1 MRTVASRYNPVL
13 MSPESLAEWQ
23 AHLSME
29 AGAAATL
36 LGLVFVAAS
45 INLKQIVVTPG
56 LPGRVVETVTQFVQV
71 LFISMMM
78 TIPRQPGRALSAEIL
93 VVALCSWLIQMLAF
107 AKYRQARLKNP
118 GWWLILRIVQ
128 THFATVPFV
137 VTGVLL
143 WSRVEDALYWVVPGF
158 FFSFFAGLVNSWVL
172 LINVGRRG
180 HVSRP
185 QDDRPEGD
193 A

>member
-1 MRTVASRYNPVL
+1 

-45 INLKQIVVTPG
+45 INLKQIVVTPS
-56 LPGRVVETVTQFVQV
+56 LPGRVVETVAQFVQV
-71 LFISMMM
+71 LFISMMI
-78 TIPRQPGRALSAEIL
+78 TIPRQPERALAVEIL
-93 VVALCSWLIQMLAF
+93 VVALCSWGMQMVGF
-107 AKYRQARLKNP
+107 ARYRQARLGYP
-118 GWWLILRIVQ
+118 GWWLIVRILQ
-128 THFATVPFV
+128 THLAAIPFV
-137 VTGVLL
+137 VGGVLL
-143 WSRVEDALYWVVPGF
+143 WLRFQDALYWVVPGF

-180 HVSRP
+180 HATQPNNDHS
-185 QDDRPEGD
+185 DSD

>member
-1 MRTVASRYNPVL
+1 
-13 MSPESLAEWQ
+13 
-23 AHLSME
+23 ME

-45 INLKQIVVTPG
+45 INLKQIVLTPS

-78 TIPRQPGRALSAEIL
+78 TIPSQPVAALSVEIL
-93 VVALCSWLIQMLAF
+93 VVALGSWIIQMVAF
-107 AKYRQARLKNP
+107 ARYRRARLGHP
-118 GWWLILRIVQ
+118 GWWLIFRILQ
-128 THFATVPFV
+128 THLATVPFV
-137 VTGVLL
+137 VAGVLL
-143 WSRVEDALYWVVPGF
+143 WLHFEGALYWVVPGF

-172 LINVGRRG
+172 LINVGRRSHATLPNG
-180 HVSRP
+180 
-185 QDDRPEGD
+185 DRSDSD

>member
-1 MRTVASRYNPVL
+1 
-13 MSPESLAEWQ
+13 MSPQSLAEWQ
-23 AHLSME
+23 AHLAME

-78 TIPRQPGRALSAEIL
+78 TIPRQPARALAAEIL
-93 VVALCSWLIQMLAF
+93 VVALCSWVIQLVTF
-107 AKYRQARLKNP
+107 ARYRRARLGNP
-118 GWWLILRIVQ
+118 GWWLIFRIAQ
-128 THFATVPFV
+128 THLATVPFV
-137 VTGVLL
+137 VAGVQL
-143 WSRVEDALYWVVPGF
+143 WLRFEDNVYWVVPGF
-158 FFSFFAGLVNSWVL
+158 FFSFFGGLVNSWVL

-180 HVSRP
+180 QGTQP
-185 QDDRPEGD
+185 NGG